1 MLAALNDL
9 TKALPPTLVTP
20 GQRYAA
26 SIRRARAWQTVRLG
40 MMVFLA
46 VFAGGMVATHWEALS
61 AASGLDRIAQSDC
74 PFMHVHDGDTIR
86 CGTEKIRIENIDAL
100 NAFLRRG
107 PVRVS
112 RSGTDRYGR
121 TLARLS
127 VNGQDAGAF
136 LISRGL
142 AHEWR

>member
-1 MLAALNDL
+1 
-9 TKALPPTLVTP
+9 
-20 GQRYAA
+20 
-26 SIRRARAWQTVRLG
+26 
-40 MMVFLA
+40 
-46 VFAGGMVATHWEALS
+46 
-61 AASGLDRIAQSDC
+61 
-74 PFMHVHDGDTIR
+74 MHVHDGDTIR